1 MDDAVRTYI
10 PKKSEIEKKWWLV
23 DASGRPLGRLSTV
36 IAERLMGKNKSSYTP
51 FMDVGDHV
59 IVINAAKIVLTGNKR
74 EEKMYRRYSGYPGG
88 LKEISAGKLLA
99 KNPAKVIELAVW
111 GMLPKNKLGRAMF
124 KKLKVYADEN
134 HPHAGQKPEEL
145 KI

>member
-23 DASGRPLGRLSTV
+23 DASGRPLGRLSTL

>member
-1 MDDAVRTYI
+1 MRTYI
-10 PKKSEIEKKWWLV
+10 PKKSETEKKWWLV
-23 DASGRPLGRLSTV
+23 DASGRPLGRLSTMV
-36 IAERLMGKNKSSYTP
+36 VECLMGKNKPSYTP

-59 IVINAAKIVLTGNKR
+59 IVINAAKIVLTGKKK
-74 EEKMYRRYSGYPGG
+74 EDKMYRRYSGYPGG
-88 LKEISAGKLLA
+88 IKEISAGKLLA
-99 KNPAKVIELAVW
+99 RNPAKVVELAVW

-134 HPHAGQKPEEL
+134 HPHAAQKPEEL